1 MYYAAHNVEL
11 CSQCGLSYLL
21 VVPYAS
27 LFALSSWSY
36 RFNLQVV
43 PLTHSSGEDSAM
55 EAIHRNKYNI
65 NNIKHV
71 TWSRSAHTLCC
82 SAVDNFARLSRDFA
96 CTPTRYGYDSGITV
110 PRQWNLDSEFQ
121 IQYLAGFRI
130 PWAEFRIK
138 TSGFR
143 IPR

>member
-11 CSQCGLSYLL
+11 CSQFKTANVALSYLL

-27 LFALSSWSY
+27 LFALSSWSH

-43 PLTHSSGEDSAM
+43 PLTHLSGEDSAM
-55 EAIHRNKYNI
+55 EAIQHKQHRTRNLI
-65 NNIKHV
+65 PQC
-71 TWSRSAHTLCC
+71 TQCC

-110 PRQWNLDSEFQ
+110 VVSPCSEF
-121 IQYLAGFRI
+121 A
-130 PWAEFRIK
+130 PNEFA
-138 TSGFR
+138 
-143 IPR
+143 P

>member
-43 PLTHSSGEDSAM
+43 SLTHSSGEDSAM

-71 TWSRSAHTLCC
+71 T
-82 SAVDNFARLSRDFA
+82 
-96 CTPTRYGYDSGITV
+96 
-110 PRQWNLDSEFQ
+110 
-121 IQYLAGFRI
+121 
-130 PWAEFRIK
+130 
-138 TSGFR
+138 
-143 IPR
+143 